1 MDMGFHRRAR
11 QTNRQP
17 SSELAALLGV
27 LAARQAVS
35 PTALAVTSAAA
46 ARDKAARPEISPFAA
61 QPGALASDKAASS
74 FHPGVS
80 ASLLSLRQSS

>member
-11 QTNRQP
+11 QANRQA
-17 SSELAALLGV
+17 SSELSALLGV

-35 PTALAVTSAAA
+35 PTALAVTSATTVPDESAH
-46 ARDKAARPEISPFAA
+46 PEISPFVARA
-61 QPGALASDKAASS
+61 DASAPAKAATS

-80 ASLLSLRQSS
+80 ASLLSFRQSS